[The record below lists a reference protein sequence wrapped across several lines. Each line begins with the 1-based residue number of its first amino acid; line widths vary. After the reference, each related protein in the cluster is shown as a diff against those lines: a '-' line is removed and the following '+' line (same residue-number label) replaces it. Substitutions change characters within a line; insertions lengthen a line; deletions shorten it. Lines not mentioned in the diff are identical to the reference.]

1 MIKLTRIR
9 TEQAIPSGL
18 RGANRVK
25 KNLQV
30 LELKRELGDIP
41 SKEFKSNLWKPAKN
55 QLRRESNDK
64 CAYCEADTKVVAHGD
79 VEHFR
84 PKNVYWWMAYC
95 YDNYLYS
102 CQICNQT
109 FKSNLFP
116 RSGPKLKSVRV
127 GSRTSDAR
135 LKALAESLTH
145 DPLDQDG
152 VAAYVK
158 TVTKE
163 KADLIDPYVFDPEEF
178 LVWEADDVKRQV
190 RVRVKPRVAHRAE
203 KQEAI
208 DDVYGLNRE
217 ELLNIRYQDY
227 SLALTLSESL
237 TALTD
242 ALGEDAPV
250 VKRVESEL
258 RDMMADKH
266 RFAGMLRY
274 FANQEWELDLG

>member
-1 MIKLTRIR
+1 MIKLTRVR
-9 TEQAIPSGL
+9 TKEAIPPGL
-18 RGANRVK
+18 RGASRIT

-30 LELKRELGDIP
+30 LKLKRELGDIP

-84 PKNVYWWMAYC
+84 PKNLYWWLAYC

-116 RSGPKLKSVRV
+116 ITGPKLKSVRV
-127 GSRTSDAR
+127 RSNASDAR
-135 LKALAESLTH
+135 LETVAESLTH
-145 DPLDQDG
+145 DPLDEDG
-152 VAAYVK
+152 VAAHVK

-163 KADLIDPYVFDPEEF
+163 KADLIDPYVFDPEEL
-178 LVWEADDVKRQV
+178 LVWEADDLKRQV
-190 RVRVKPRVAHRAE
+190 RVKVKPRVVHRANRQ
-203 KQEAI
+203 KAI

-217 ELLNIRYQDY
+217 ELLNVRYQDY
-227 SLALTLSESL
+227 SVALTLSESL
-237 TALTD
+237 AALTD
-242 ALGEDAPV
+242 ALGEEAPV
-250 VKRVESEL
+250 VKKVESEL
-258 RDMMADKH
+258 RDMMADDH
-266 RFAGMLRY
+266 RFAGMIRY
-274 FANQEWELDLG
+274 FVKREWDLE